1 MQGGADRWQQIKDKF
16 LEATER
22 DAHDREAWLER
33 LKAEDPDLWREV
45 ASLLAARAQSNAVL
59 DGMAADYAA
68 PESFAE
74 PEERWVGRRIGAYVI
89 TALLGRGGM
98 GEVYRARRAD
108 AQYEKEV
115 AIKLV
120 RAGYDTRYVLE
131 RFRAERQ
138 ILANL
143 DHPNIARLLDG
154 GATAEGLP
162 YLVMELV
169 EGEPIDRY
177 CDRQQLTV
185 DGRLSLF
192 LRVCEAVQFAHQRL
206 VIHRDLKTGNM
217 LVTADGVAKL
227 LDFGVAK
234 LLKAADAAT
243 EHTLLNPLT
252 PAYASPE
259 QLRGEPLT
267 TASDVYSLGVVLY
280 ELLSGHS
287 PFRARTAL
295 PGAADAAAAHEPRRP
310 STALPP
316 AGLEQISAQRRTTP
330 KRLRRQLSGDLDA
343 IVMKALRSEPERR
356 YASVQQLAEDIE
368 RHLHGEAV
376 VAHRGSWRYRL
387 GRFVS
392 RNKVAVAAGVVTVTA
407 LAAGLTA
414 TTYQAHIARAARLRA
429 DMRFDDVRKLAN
441 ALVFDVNNAMAD
453 TPGNTAARKLLL
465 DRAVAY
471 LDKLSQDAAGDSNL
485 QRELAWGYQKL
496 AAVQG
501 NTTESN
507 VGEISAAD
515 VSLHK
520 AIALF
525 ESVYAANPGSVED
538 GLNLAMSHRLMG
550 ASDVYYPNGRPEIER
565 AVVII
570 DQLSALHP
578 GNDRIEQERA
588 RVYDMLG
595 YSQDI
600 RGERLQSVASV
611 RRALALVQALQHKQP
626 DLKGIAQT
634 VAQTTVHLGDQLSRS
649 GSLRE
654 AESTLQDGV
663 RQYATLREHSDNL
676 QLTRNAAHAQMLLG
690 RVSLMRGHVTDAAA
704 NFAAAAD
711 GAARLLRLDPGNSML
726 TWDVISLSF
735 ERGRMQTVAGR
746 VAGAAADFQPVLD
759 QYARDTEDDS
769 GPGVGALQ
777 AWLAQGHFRA
787 GRYAEALQALHESI
801 KGLQGGPSYADG
813 RSGLAEDQRMIG
825 DAQLRRRDYAAA
837 RAAYDAVLG
846 SANAQDAVARGD
858 EAALYAVAGAQS
870 GIGDVLMAQAGELKD
885 AGTRAQYLSRACG
898 YYADSARTWGQ
909 ITEPALF
916 SPDQYPSG
924 NPQTAQARLS
934 DCRPPVAG
942 R

>member
-1 MQGGADRWQQIKDKF
+1 
-16 LEATER
+16 
-22 DAHDREAWLER
+22 
-33 LKAEDPDLWREV
+33 
-45 ASLLAARAQSNAVL
+45 
-59 DGMAADYAA
+59 
-68 PESFAE
+68 
-74 PEERWVGRRIGAYVI
+74 
-89 TALLGRGGM
+89 
-98 GEVYRARRAD
+98 
-108 AQYEKEV
+108 V
-115 AIKLV
+115 AIKVV

-154 GATAEGLP
+154 GATEEGLP

-169 EGEPIDRY
+169 AGEPIDRY
-177 CDRQQLTV
+177 CDRQQLSV
-185 DGRLSLF
+185 PERLSLF
-192 LRVCEAVQFAHQRL
+192 LCVCEAVQFAHQRL

-234 LLKAADAAT
+234 LLKSADAAT

-280 ELLSGHS
+280 ELLTGHS

-295 PGAADAAAAHEPRRP
+295 PGTADAVTALEPRRP
-310 STALPP
+310 STALPQ
-316 AGLEQISAQRRTTP
+316 AGLEQLSAQRRTTP
-330 KRLRRQLSGDLDA
+330 KRLRHQLSGDLDA
-343 IVMKALRSEPERR
+343 IVMKALRSEPQRR

-376 VAHRGSWRYRL
+376 GAHRGSWRYRL
-387 GRFVS
+387 VKFVG
-392 RNKVAVAAGVVTVTA
+392 RNKVAVAAGVVTVSA
-407 LAAGLTA
+407 LAAGLIA

-429 DMRFDDVRKLAN
+429 DLRFDDVRKLAN

-550 ASDVYYPNGRPEIER
+550 ASDVYYARGWPEIER
-565 AVVII
+565 AVVIT
-570 DQLSALHP
+570 DQLSGRHP
-578 GNDRIEQERA
+578 VNDRIELERA
-588 RVYDMLG
+588 RAYDMLG
-595 YSQDI
+595 YSQDV
-600 RGERLQSVASV
+600 RGERLRAVASL
-611 RRALALVQALQHKQP
+611 RHALALVQALQRKQP

-649 GSLRE
+649 GALRE
-654 AESTLQDGV
+654 ADSTLRDGV
-663 RQYATLREHSDNL
+663 RQYAALRAHSDTL

-690 RVSLMRGHVTDAAA
+690 RVSLMRGHLADAEA
-704 NFAAAAD
+704 NFSAAAD
-711 GAARLLRLDPGNSML
+711 AVGRLLRLDPGNSML
-726 TWDVISLSF
+726 TWDVVSLSF
-735 ERGRMQTVAGR
+735 ERGRLQAVVGHVAR
-746 VAGAAADFQPVLD
+746 VPADFQPVLD
-759 QYARDTEDDS
+759 QYAR
-769 GPGVGALQ
+769 L
-777 AWLAQGHFRA
+777 
-787 GRYAEALQALHESI
+787 
-801 KGLQGGPSYADG
+801 
-813 RSGLAEDQRMIG
+813 
-825 DAQLRRRDYAAA
+825 
-837 RAAYDAVLG
+837 
-846 SANAQDAVARGD
+846 
-858 EAALYAVAGAQS
+858 
-870 GIGDVLMAQAGELKD
+870 
-885 AGTRAQYLSRACG
+885 
-898 YYADSARTWGQ
+898 
-909 ITEPALF
+909 
-916 SPDQYPSG
+916 
-924 NPQTAQARLS
+924 
-934 DCRPPVAG
+934 
-942 R
+942 

>member
-1 MQGGADRWQQIKDKF
+1 MDGGADRWQQVKDKF
-16 LEATER
+16 LEALER
-22 DAHDREAWLER
+22 EAHEREAWLER

-45 ASLLAARAQSNAVL
+45 ESLLAAHAQSDAVL
-59 DGMAADYAA
+59 DGVAADYVA
-68 PESFAE
+68 PESFAD
-74 PEERWVGRRIGAYVI
+74 PEERWIGRRIGAYFV

-120 RAGYDTRYVLE
+120 RAGYDTRYVLD

-138 ILANL
+138 ILADL

-154 GATAEGLP
+154 GATEEGLP
-162 YLVMELV
+162 FLVMELV

-177 CDRQQLTV
+177 CDRQQLALPE
-185 DGRLSLF
+185 RLSLF

-217 LVTADGVAKL
+217 LVTAGGVPKL

-234 LLKAADAAT
+234 LLKTADAAT

-295 PGAADAAAAHEPRRP
+295 PGTADVATVLEPRRP
-310 STALPP
+310 STALPQ
-316 AGLEQISAQRRTTP
+316 AGLEQISAQRGTTP

-343 IVMKALRSEPERR
+343 IVMKALRSEPQRR
-356 YASVQQLAEDIE
+356 YASVQQLAEDID
-368 RHLHGEAV
+368 RHLHGAAV
-376 VAHRGSWRYRL
+376 GAHRGSWRYRL
-387 GRFVS
+387 GKFAS
-392 RNKVAVAAGVVTVTA
+392 RNKVAVAAGVVTLTA
-407 LAAGLTA
+407 LAAGLIA

-441 ALVFDVNNAMAD
+441 ALIFDVNNAMAD

-471 LDKLSQDAAGDSNL
+471 LDKLSQDSAGDTNL

-525 ESVYAANPGSVED
+525 EAVYSASPGGIED

-550 ASDVYYPNGRPEIER
+550 ASDVYYAKGWPEIER

-570 DQLSALHP
+570 DQLSGRHP

-588 RVYDMLG
+588 RAYDMLG

-600 RGERLQSVASV
+600 RGERLRAVASV
-611 RRALALVQALQHKQP
+611 RQALALAQALQRKQP
-626 DLKGIAQT
+626 ELKGIAES
-634 VAQTTVHLGDQLSRS
+634 VARLTVHLGDQLSRS
-649 GSLRE
+649 GSLLD

-663 RQYATLREHSDNL
+663 RQYAALRGHSDTL
-676 QLTRNAAHAQMLLG
+676 ELTRNAAHAQLLLG
-690 RVSLMRGHVTDAAA
+690 RVSLMRGHLAAAAA
-704 NFAAAAD
+704 NFSAATD

-735 ERGRMQTVAGR
+735 ERGRLQTVTGRGAGIP
-746 VAGAAADFQPVLD
+746 ADFQPVLD
-759 QYARDTEDDS
+759 QYARNLEDDS
-769 GPGVGALQ
+769 GPGIGVLQ
-777 AWLAQGHFRA
+777 AWLAQGHYRA
-787 GRYAEALQALHESI
+787 GRYAEALQALQESI
-801 KGLQGGPSYADG
+801 KGLQGEPSYADE
-813 RSGLAEDQRMIG
+813 RSGLAEDRRMIG
-825 DAQLRRRDYAAA
+825 DAQLRLRDYAAA
-837 RAAYDAVLG
+837 RAAYDAALG
-846 SANAQDAVARGD
+846 AANAQDAAARGD

-870 GIGDVLMAQAGELKD
+870 GMGDLLMAQAGELKE
-885 AGTRAQYLSRACG
+885 AGARAQYLTRACG
-898 YYADSARTWGQ
+898 YYADSARTWSR
-909 ITEPALF
+909 ISEPALY

-924 NPQTAQARLS
+924 NAQAVQARLS